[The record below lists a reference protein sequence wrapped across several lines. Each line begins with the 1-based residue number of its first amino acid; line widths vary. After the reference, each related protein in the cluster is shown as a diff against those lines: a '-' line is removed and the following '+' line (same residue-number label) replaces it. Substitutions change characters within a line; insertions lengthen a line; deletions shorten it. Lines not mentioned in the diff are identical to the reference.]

1 MGTGDPI
8 IEPEMESA
16 PSDHSHENGHH
27 HLGFASDTTDTKV
40 FDTEEKRHMAV
51 KDPSLFPD
59 GGLRAWS
66 VVGAAFLLVFCTF
79 GIPRRWPRLMQGI
92 ANGFGIFQTY
102 LITHQLS
109 NYSQAD
115 VAWIGSVQIF
125 LSFFGGLFSGRY
137 TPQPSTINLDRAC
150 DTYGPRWL
158 LLTGSIFFLLSLFMT
173 GLCSQYWQ
181 FFLAQALLTG
191 LGCGFTQG
199 PNNS

>member
-1 MGTGDPI
+1 MGTEDPI
-8 IEPEMESA
+8 IEPEMEST
-16 PSDHSHENGHH
+16 PSDHSHDGHP
-27 HLGFASDTTDTKV
+27 HLVFASDTTDTKV

-79 GIPRRWPRLMQGI
+79 GIPPARILIIPGI

-102 LITHQLS
+102 LISHQLS
-109 NYSQAD
+109 NYTQAD

-137 TPQPSTINLDRAC
+137 ARNRQQSNLDRAC

-158 LLTGSIFFLLSLFMT
+158 LLTGSVFFLLSLFMT
-173 GLCSQYWQ
+173 GLCSEYWQ

-191 LGCGFTQG
+191 LGCGFT
-199 PNNS
+199 